1 MKNRSMSLAVTIVL
15 GIALQGVAAEQV
27 KPVQMGRGL
36 MTFDTV
42 PGWGLSAEGKSVLGP
57 THGGVVIDKAG
68 NIYTSARIGVI
79 VFSPDGKV
87 IRRFLGN
94 KYSNI
99 HDLEIRDE
107 AEGEFIYAARNSN
120 AEGIK
125 FNVRDGKIVL
135 RDGAFPRFSA
145 KCAVTLSGEHARV
158 RVANEDG
165 ARVQKQQ
172 PRSDA
177 RVFLVRLVF
186 VITLEIFVSVRTR
199 SLSF

>member
-1 MKNRSMSLAVTIVL
+1 MR
-15 GIALQGVAAEQV
+15 Q
-27 KPVQMGRGL
+27 
-36 MTFDTV
+36 
-42 PGWGLSAEGKSVLGP
+42 
-57 THGGVVIDKAG
+57 
-68 NIYTSARIGVI
+68 
-79 VFSPDGKV
+79 FS
-87 IRRFLGN
+87 R
-94 KYSNI
+94 
-99 HDLEIRDE
+99 
-107 AEGEFIYAARNSN
+107 
-120 AEGIK
+120 
-125 FNVRDGKIVL
+125 
-135 RDGAFPRFSA
+135 AFPRFSA